1 MKRNPKLEARRKKI
15 SDDTKIFIDEAFAIV
30 EQIDIILRKKGMNQ
44 KQFADLMGK
53 SEAEISKW
61 MSGMHNFTQLTLA
74 KIRAKLGE
82 PITICPKDVK
92 YYYTV
97 IIANNQ
103 DTAILDTQQ
112 IYHNAKKSLTKLLD
126 SNEEKIS
133 FSLNANESSYELAS
147 AECLAKLN

>member
-15 SDDTKIFIDEAFAIV
+15 SEETKIFMEEAFAIV
-30 EQIDIILRKKGMNQ
+30 EQIDIVLRKKGMNQ

-74 KIRAKLGE
+74 KIRVKLGE

-92 YYYTV
+92 RYYTV
-97 IIANNQ
+97 IIANN
-103 DTAILDTQQ
+103 
-112 IYHNAKKSLTKLLD
+112 
-126 SNEEKIS
+126 
-133 FSLNANESSYELAS
+133 
-147 AECLAKLN
+147 